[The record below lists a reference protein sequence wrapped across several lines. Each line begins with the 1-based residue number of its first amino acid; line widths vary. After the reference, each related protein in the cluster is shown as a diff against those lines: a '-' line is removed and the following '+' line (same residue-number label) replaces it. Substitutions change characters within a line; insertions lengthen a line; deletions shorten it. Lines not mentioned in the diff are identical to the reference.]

1 MEPTANAMPSATLG
15 QYKGLPITRRVRP
28 VTEKSV
34 EQELRRLA
42 RAHAPFAP
50 VEQPAARGM
59 RVTLDFEGF
68 LSGEPIPD
76 SKMENVTVLLG
87 TGELMPAAEQ
97 AVYGHK
103 AGETFRFDFTYPAE
117 FRVPE
122 LSGQTAQFQIALHRV
137 EQQQAPA
144 VDDALAKELGFDSL
158 EALQADIRARKR
170 AIHEA
175 NADRLAGAALLD
187 MAGANLTVAL
197 PGAVLDQNAERDMQ
211 QLQRKLDRSKFTLE
225 LYCQVNGTTPD
236 QLRANFR
243 QDAERRMR
251 SVLAARAIAEA
262 EHITVSNEEA
272 DAEYAR
278 LSKLH
283 GTPEAE
289 IRQVLTREAIAS
301 AVTTQ
306 KVQRFLIDH
315 ANITSVVEG
324 E

>member
-1 MEPTANAMPSATLG
+1 MDKKNTPEVKLG
-15 QYKGLPITRRVRP
+15 QYKGLAVTRHVRP
-28 VTEKSV
+28 VTDKTV
-34 EQELRRLA
+34 DIELVHQA
-42 RAHAPFAP
+42 RMHAVYHPTT
-50 VEQPAARGM
+50 EPAKRGF
-59 RVTLDFEGF
+59 RALLDFAGYMDGKE
-68 LSGEPIPD
+68 IPD
-76 SKMENVTVLLG
+76 SRMEKVMVVLG
-87 TGELMPAAEQ
+87 DGKLMPAAEQ

-103 AGETFRFDFTYPAE
+103 AGESFRFDFTYPAE

-122 LSGQTAQFQIALHRV
+122 LSGQTAQFQITLHRV

-197 PGAVLDQNAERDMQ
+197 PDAVLDQNAERDMQ

-243 QDAERRMR
+243 RDAERRMR

-315 ANITSVVEG
+315 ADITSVVEG

>member
-103 AGETFRFDFTYPAE
+103 AGESFRFDFTYPAE

-122 LSGQTAQFQIALHRV
+122 LSGQTAQFQITLHRV

-197 PGAVLDQNAERDMQ
+197 PDAVLDQNAERDMQ

-243 QDAERRMR
+243 RDAERRML

-315 ANITSVVEG
+315 ADITSVVEG

>member
-122 LSGQTAQFQIALHRV
+122 LSGQTAQFQITLHRV

-158 EALQADIRARKR
+158 EALRADIRARKR

-197 PGAVLDQNAERDMQ
+197 PDAVLDQNAERDMQ

-243 QDAERRMR
+243 RDAERRMR
-251 SVLAARAIAEA
+251 SVLAARVIAEA

-315 ANITSVVEG
+315 ADITSVVEG

>member
-158 EALQADIRARKR
+158 EALRADIRARKR

-243 QDAERRMR
+243 RDAERRMR
-251 SVLAARAIAEA
+251 SVLAARTIAEA

-315 ANITSVVEG
+315 ADITSVVEG

>member
-122 LSGQTAQFQIALHRV
+122 LSGQTAQFQITLHRV

-158 EALQADIRARKR
+158 D
-170 AIHEA
+170 
-175 NADRLAGAALLD
+175 ALLD
-187 MAGANLTVAL
+187 MAGSNLTVAL

-243 QDAERRMR
+243 RDAERRMR

-306 KVQRFLIDH
+306 QVQRFLIAH
-315 ANITSVVEG
+315 ADITSDVEG

>member
-76 SKMENVTVLLG
+76 SKMKNVTVLLG

-122 LSGQTAQFQIALHRV
+122 LSGQTAQFQITLHRV

-158 EALQADIRARKR
+158 EALRADIRARKR

-243 QDAERRMR
+243 RDAERRMR

-262 EHITVSNEEA
+262 EHIAVSNEEA
-272 DAEYAR
+272 DSEYAR

-315 ANITSVVEG
+315 ADITSVVEG

>member
-103 AGETFRFDFTYPAE
+103 AGESFRFDFTYPAE

-122 LSGQTAQFQIALHRV
+122 LSGQTAQFQITLHRV

-197 PGAVLDQNAERDMQ
+197 PDAVLDQNAERDMQ

-243 QDAERRMR
+243 RDAERRMR
-251 SVLAARAIAEA
+251 SVLAARAP
-262 EHITVSNEEA
+262 SSSRKM
-272 DAEYAR
+272 YLR
-278 LSKLH
+278 
-283 GTPEAE
+283 
-289 IRQVLTREAIAS
+289 
-301 AVTTQ
+301 
-306 KVQRFLIDH
+306 
-315 ANITSVVEG
+315 
-324 E
+324 

>member
-1 MEPTANAMPSATLG
+1 M
-15 QYKGLPITRRVRP
+15 
-28 VTEKSV
+28 
-34 EQELRRLA
+34 
-42 RAHAPFAP
+42 
-50 VEQPAARGM
+50 
-59 RVTLDFEGF
+59 
-68 LSGEPIPD
+68 
-76 SKMENVTVLLG
+76 
-87 TGELMPAAEQ
+87 
-97 AVYGHK
+97 
-103 AGETFRFDFTYPAE
+103 
-117 FRVPE
+117 
-122 LSGQTAQFQIALHRV
+122 
-137 EQQQAPA
+137 
-144 VDDALAKELGFDSL
+144 
-158 EALQADIRARKR
+158 
-170 AIHEA
+170 
-175 NADRLAGAALLD
+175 
-187 MAGANLTVAL
+187 
-197 PGAVLDQNAERDMQ
+197 LDQNAERDMQ

-225 LYCQVNGTTPD
+225 LYCQVNGTTPG

-243 QDAERRMR
+243 WDAERRMR

-315 ANITSVVEG
+315 ADITSVVEG